1 MTEWRA
7 KYFKAM
13 TKRDAEYVQRATDSL
28 LNFETVKY
36 FNAEDHEQ
44 ARFQVSLA
52 AYKKANVVVAQTL
65 VSLNMSQAVVLS
77 GGLVTTLLL
86 AYRNIR
92 EGGMGVADFVVFNT
106 YILQVYIP
114 LGFLGTFWRFI
125 RQSWTDVELVLD
137 ILKKNEAI
145 QEVDEPIIPKIE
157 AACIEFKNVSFSYE
171 KEEKKENQRQILYDL
186 SFKVEGGK
194 SYALVGATGSG
205 KSTIMRLLYRFYELD
220 EG

>member
-1 MTEWRA
+1 
-7 KYFKAM
+7 M

-86 AYRNIR
+86 AYRNIQ
-92 EGGMGVADFVVFNT
+92 EGGMGVS
-106 YILQVYIP
+106 
-114 LGFLGTFWRFI
+114 GW
-125 RQSWTDVELVLD
+125 
-137 ILKKNEAI
+137 EAHF
-145 QEVDEPIIPKIE
+145 P
-157 AACIEFKNVSFSYE
+157 
-171 KEEKKENQRQILYDL
+171 
-186 SFKVEGGK
+186 
-194 SYALVGATGSG
+194 
-205 KSTIMRLLYRFYELD
+205 
-220 EG
+220 